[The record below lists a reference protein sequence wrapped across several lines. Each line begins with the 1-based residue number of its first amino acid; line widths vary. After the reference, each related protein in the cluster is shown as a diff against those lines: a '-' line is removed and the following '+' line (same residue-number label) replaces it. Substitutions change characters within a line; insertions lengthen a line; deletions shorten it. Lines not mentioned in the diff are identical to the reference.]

1 MFCAGFH
8 DINSCRLDAGMTEQ
22 VRQFRDI
29 FFEVVKCPRKQVPQ
43 VVGENFLPGHI
54 GALAQGFEQFPDRYA
69 AQRLANT
76 GKKHRTGMNAVF
88 LAPTGQAVAELSG
101 QQDLPAFAFA
111 ADRRLVPADGF
122 CRDKLQ
128 FRHTG
133 TGGAKRFQQ
142 QLGALVAGGACG
154 VQQAEILGAGQFPAR
169 VGEDP
174 ALVLERLSFASHV
187 VDALLVIIDG
197 SQHRVDGGRGIAL
210 FGQAIPP
217 GCNGLAGRDVPCPG
231 IGKKAGQGFGVLLD
245 GGGAV
250 LPVGQ
255 PGLIGVKNR

>member
-43 VVGENFLPGHI
+43 VVEENFLPGHI
-54 GALAQGFEQFPDRYA
+54 SALAQGFEQFPDRYA

-88 LAPTGQAVAELSG
+88 LAPAGQPVAEFG
-101 QQDLPAFAFA
+101 RQQNFPALALA
-111 ADRRLVPADGF
+111 ANGCLMPADGF

-128 FRHTG
+128 SRDADA
-133 TGGAKRFQQ
+133 GGAKRFQQ

-174 ALVLERLSFASHV
+174 ALALERLSFASHV

-210 FGQAIPP
+210 FGQANPL

>member
-43 VVGENFLPGHI
+43 VVEENFLPGHI
-54 GALAQGFEQFPDRYA
+54 SALAQGFEQFPDRYA

-88 LAPTGQAVAELSG
+88 LAPAGQPVAEFG
-101 QQDLPAFAFA
+101 RQQNFPALALA
-111 ADRRLVPADGF
+111 ANGCLMPADGF

-128 FRHTG
+128 SRDADA
-133 TGGAKRFQQ
+133 GGAKRFQQ

-154 VQQAEILGAGQFPAR
+154 DRHHRQRTDAGGAAGTRRCKGKGGLDDSLYLPQF
-169 VGEDP
+169 
-174 ALVLERLSFASHV
+174 ERLRC
-187 VDALLVIIDG
+187 LL
-197 SQHRVDGGRGIAL
+197 R
-210 FGQAIPP
+210 
-217 GCNGLAGRDVPCPG
+217 
-231 IGKKAGQGFGVLLD
+231 
-245 GGGAV
+245 
-250 LPVGQ
+250 
-255 PGLIGVKNR
+255 

>member
-43 VVGENFLPGHI
+43 VVEENFLPGHI
-54 GALAQGFEQFPDRYA
+54 SALAQGFEQFPDRYA

-128 FRHTG
+128 FRHG
-133 TGGAKRFQQ
+133 YRWSK
-142 QLGALVAGGACG
+142 ALPAAVGCACCRRRVRRSAGGNT
-154 VQQAEILGAGQFPAR
+154 R
-169 VGEDP
+169 
-174 ALVLERLSFASHV
+174 R
-187 VDALLVIIDG
+187 G
-197 SQHRVDGGRGIAL
+197 S
-210 FGQAIPP
+210 
-217 GCNGLAGRDVPCPG
+217 VP
-231 IGKKAGQGFGVLLD
+231 GQGRRRSCA
-245 GGGAV
+245 GA
-250 LPVGQ
+250 
-255 PGLIGVKNR
+255 

>member
-43 VVGENFLPGHI
+43 VVEENFLPGHI
-54 GALAQGFEQFPDRYA
+54 SALAQGFEQFPDRYA

-122 CRDKLQ
+122 CVINCSPETRMPVEQSASSSSWVRLLPAARAAFSRRKYSA
-128 FRHTG
+128 RVSSRPG
-133 TGGAKRFQQ
+133 SAKILRWC
-142 QLGALVAGGACG
+142 LSGLAL
-154 VQQAEILGAGQFPAR
+154 PAR
-169 VGEDP
+169 CRCSLGN
-174 ALVLERLSFASHV
+174 H
-187 VDALLVIIDG
+187 
-197 SQHRVDGGRGIAL
+197 
-210 FGQAIPP
+210 
-217 GCNGLAGRDVPCPG
+217 
-231 IGKKAGQGFGVLLD
+231 
-245 GGGAV
+245 
-250 LPVGQ
+250 
-255 PGLIGVKNR
+255 